1 MNREGPNLWN
11 ASSTTFTAL
20 LPMIVCPVS
29 FLQNMW
35 VSCGTGTWKKPC
47 RVRKLF
53 TKVHA
58 LTARVTID
66 FRGFPQVKS
75 WIQRAVSPSPENN
88 AGMAYAVSWT
98 AIISRIWS
106 KTAKVANTCSGVG
119 VKNLWFVR
127 AQQCKQLLQNHA
139 CMLAVDHDMTWSN
152 RLCMLRCMMLH
163 GCDTMFMLWFHVIS
177 CCGLCCGIV
186 NFASQALSCGCTNS
200 SLRLLLSALSLVVS
214 VPDWNSL
221 TLASG
226 HGWKTS
232 FKWRGTQIKSC

>member
-106 KTAKVANTCSGVG
+106 KTAKVANM
-119 VKNLWFVR
+119 LWGWGQKLVICACTTMQATF
-127 AQQCKQLLQNHA
+127 AKPCMHA
-139 CMLAVDHDMTWSN
+139 CGWSWHDMKQQVVHVA
-152 RLCMLRCMMLH
+152 LH
-163 GCDTMFMLWFHVIS
+163 DVAWMWHHVHVVISCDFMLWIVLWNCQF
-177 CCGLCCGIV
+177 CQPGLV
-186 NFASQALSCGCTNS
+186 LW
-200 SLRLLLSALSLVVS
+200 L
-214 VPDWNSL
+214 
-221 TLASG
+221 
-226 HGWKTS
+226 HK
-232 FKWRGTQIKSC
+232 